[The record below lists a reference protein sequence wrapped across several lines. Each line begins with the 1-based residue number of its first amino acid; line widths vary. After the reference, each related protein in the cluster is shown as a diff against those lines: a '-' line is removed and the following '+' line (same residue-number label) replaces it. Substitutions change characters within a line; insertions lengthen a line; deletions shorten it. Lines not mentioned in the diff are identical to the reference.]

1 MFKRLLSIPRKII
14 KLISFRFNPIPGID
28 YEYLKSYPHDT
39 TSYTEGLAIDNDTLF
54 ESTGAVSN
62 LPHTKSVF
70 GIADLTTGKLL
81 PKVEIDKT
89 QYFGEGITFLNG
101 KIFQLTY
108 KNKIGFV
115 YNATSFKKI
124 NEFKLPGKEG
134 WGLTTDGMYLIMS
147 DGTNKLTYI
156 DPDTLL
162 AAKIISVTENG
173 WAKYRLND
181 LEYIKGYIYA
191 NTYGK
196 NTISKIDPRSGKVVG
211 QLDLSS
217 LAYDAKRRFPR
228 ALEMNGIAYDPVT
241 NKIYLTG
248 KFWPKIYVIRIID

>member
-1 MFKRLLSIPRKII
+1 M
-14 KLISFRFNPIPGID
+14 
-28 YEYLKSYPHDT
+28 KSYPHDT
-39 TSYTEGLAIDNDTLF
+39 TSYTEGLAIDDGRLF

-62 LPHTKSVF
+62 LPHTKSVL
-70 GIADLTTGKLL
+70 GIVDFTTGKLH
-81 PKVEIDKT
+81 PKVELDKI

-108 KNKIGFV
+108 KNKVGFV
-115 YNATSFKKI
+115 YNAATFKKI
-124 NEFKLPGKEG
+124 NEFTLPGEEG
-134 WGLTTDGMYLIMS
+134 WGLTTDGVDLIMS

-156 DPDTLL
+156 NPDTLQATRTIL
-162 AAKIISVTENG
+162 VTENG

-196 NTISKIDPRSGKVVG
+196 NTISKIDPQSGKIVG

-228 ALEMNGIAYDPVT
+228 ALEMNGIAHDPVT